1 MAKKINKKIKKTAV
15 LANQDNFQTEA
26 SIPIKSKT
34 QTPNKKRS
42 GLLLATKDKKDKNN
56 KKLEKISVHVGRE
69 IKSNFLL
76 NLKNPGNFLS
86 HQSEIIEINSLPLV
100 KSNLLVKPLRFFP
113 KTGKKIGV
121 NFIINPTS
129 SHLALELSI
138 VKLFSLILIPLKK
151 INLWLRRKKV
161 ESTKFDNDQ
170 ASDSDIED
178 IFAPPM
184 SFTFFGLNVP
194 YNWQKKIA
202 IFILFVVILISPLQA
217 LTYFQGMS
225 ETKDRVLLMTSN
237 AIDDLMAGQ
246 NAVLQFD
253 LPKASQNFNQ
263 AKNNFSLARNEIN
276 QLSILTGEILKLL
289 PGQNQSVNLG
299 VSLLKSGEIIS
310 ETGQILVDGANK
322 FLEVDSVADY
332 YQKLVLFQN
341 DIRQAITKFNEA
353 KIDIEKIKISDL
365 PAGHEE
371 DFKKVLNYLPQIDDG
386 LTTLY
391 EINLT
396 LLKIL
401 GHQQWQRYL
410 LIFLNNNELRGGGGF
425 MGSFALLDIDQGEI
439 KKLDIPAGGTYDVQG
454 ALVPKVISPQPL
466 HLINPRWEFQDAN
479 WWPDFPTSAKKIEW
493 FYQKA
498 NGPSVN
504 GVITLTSTLMEGLL
518 EIFGPIPM
526 PEYGREISAQNFV
539 METQKIVELEYDRK
553 ENRPKQFIADLAPK
567 LLEKIFKADKNQLK
581 KLFTLLVEGLNQRQL
596 MVYFNES
603 RVQKV
608 IKDFGWSG
616 ELRKSD
622 GDYLAVIHSN
632 IAGGKT
638 DGVIKETI
646 QHLAEVQS
654 DGSIINTVKLIR
666 QHTGIRGENI
676 FTGVQNNSYVRF
688 YVPAGSILLA
698 ARGFKSPPAKLFE
711 DPGEDL
717 TPDLDLISIESKHE
731 ISPFANT
738 EIYQENNKTVF
749 ANWLLLKPGETQE
762 AEIKYQLPFKL
773 ALDGQNTFYYS
784 LLAQKQLG
792 SVGSE
797 FTSQLK
803 LNNQL
808 KPLALFPATLSANQT
823 NLNFIG
829 QLSTDQFYGVI
840 LTNSE

>member
-1 MAKKINKKIKKTAV
+1 
-15 LANQDNFQTEA
+15 
-26 SIPIKSKT
+26 
-34 QTPNKKRS
+34 
-42 GLLLATKDKKDKNN
+42 
-56 KKLEKISVHVGRE
+56 
-69 IKSNFLL
+69 
-76 NLKNPGNFLS
+76 
-86 HQSEIIEINSLPLV
+86 
-100 KSNLLVKPLRFFP
+100 
-113 KTGKKIGV
+113 
-121 NFIINPTS
+121 
-129 SHLALELSI
+129 
-138 VKLFSLILIPLKK
+138 
-151 INLWLRRKKV
+151 
-161 ESTKFDNDQ
+161 
-170 ASDSDIED
+170 
-178 IFAPPM
+178 M

-322 FLEVDSVADY
+322 FLEADSVADY

-479 WWPDFPTSAKKIEW
+479 WWQDFPTTAKKIQW
-493 FYQKA
+493 FYTNA
-498 NGPSVN
+498 GGPSTD
-504 GVITLTSTLMEGLL
+504 GVIVMTATLMSR
-518 EIFGPIPM
+518 IIDAVGPLTVDGYDQPITG
-526 PEYGREISAQNFV
+526 ENFV
-539 METQKIVELEYDRK
+539 SVTQSVIKVERDK
-553 ENRPKQFIADLAPK
+553 QSSTPKQFLTDLGPVVIERLFNA
-567 LLEKIFKADKNQLK
+567 EGDQLRQ
-581 KLFTLLVEGLNQRQL
+581 LIEVLRQGLNEKHLVLYFTDRTAQRLVTDLDWAGALKSTQG
-596 MVYFNES
+596 
-603 RVQKV
+603 
-608 IKDFGWSG
+608 DFLS
-616 ELRKSD
+616 
-622 GDYLAVIHSN
+622 VVHSN
-632 IAGGKT
+632 LAGGKT
-638 DGVIKETI
+638 DEVIDQKITHQATI
-646 QHLAEVQS
+646 ES
-654 DGSIINTVKLIR
+654 DGSIVNSVTITRTHAGTPGSDV
-666 QHTGIRGENI
+666 

-688 YVPAGSILLA
+688 YVPAGSILVTA
-698 ARGFKSPPAKLFE
+698 TGFQRPAEQYF
-711 DPGEDL
+711 DQPGKDL
-717 TPDLDLISIESKHE
+717 QPDLDLMSVETSHQRDAA
-731 ISPFANT
+731 SGT
-738 EIYQENNKTVF
+738 DVYQEGGKTLF
-749 ANWLLLKPGETQE
+749 GNWLQLKPGETKS
-762 AEIKYQLPFKL
+762 AAITYRLPFKVSTTGGE
-773 ALDGQNTFYYS
+773 ATFYS
-784 LLAQKQLG
+784 LLAQKQIGDRQTTLD
-792 SVGSE
+792 
-797 FTSQLK
+797 SQLT
-803 LNNQL
+803 L
-808 KPLALFPATLSANQT
+808 KEGMEVLATFPESIAVTNPTLLFSQPLT
-823 NLNFIG
+823 
-829 QLSTDQFYGVI
+829 TDAFYGAAI
-840 LTNSE
+840 KNQ